1 MRMWNLAL
9 NCVTLIPSHYSIVM
23 ANPFHRL
30 LSFSVFSLIS
40 LVSLSQSRQHH
51 FRFQKSASIRFD
63 TISVDYMPSLLV
75 REMPRHGAD
84 KMVHYSYPERS
95 SEQSKT
101 QAAQSTTLSDMAIG
115 HSYFA
120 NPWSV
125 STPNDNDVAVSDS
138 GFVVSV
144 INTNIHIRN
153 VSTGSVYPVKSLAAF
168 TSPINL
174 LHQEFDPKVIYDPDK
189 DRFILMCMVGFVDST
204 SKMVLGF
211 SQTNDPSG
219 IWNLYVVPGNPLNNN
234 LWSDYPMIA
243 LTEKELFLSVNLLI
257 NNSTWQAGFVETVVW
272 QFKKDSAYAG
282 VSLPSVLH
290 SNIQYN
296 GKAIRNLCPAKGGSG
311 LHGPNMYFVSN
322 RNFASQNDTIFLV
335 NVTDTIGAPN
345 ATVTVNAL
353 IADQPYFFPPGGRQK
368 TATTQ
373 TLATNDARNL
383 GAFYENNKIHFVCN
397 TAHPLNNN
405 VTVYYGV
412 IHNPGTL
419 NASVKG
425 YYIPNDTADY
435 AYPNISYAG
444 SSANDDQAIICFDH
458 SSSTKFPGCSAVKTD
473 GAGNF
478 SPIRS
483 IATGTTYVNLLASSL
498 ERWGD
503 YMGSQ
508 RRYKNPGEVWI
519 SGYYAYRYSGNYPYA
534 HGAWVAQIFRDE
546 DMFTG
551 ISTVMHEQ
559 KLETTVYPNPT
570 TEFFSVEFS
579 LSTPEYLSFELF
591 DASGKLVTVLLR
603 DWVKVPQ
610 NSFSFSPQNL
620 KEGIYFLK
628 LSGKT
633 TQITK
638 KIVIQK

>member
-1 MRMWNLAL
+1 MQMWNLAL
-9 NCVTLIPSHYSIVM
+9 NCVTLIPPHYSFVM
-23 ANPFHRL
+23 AQPIRFFIS
-30 LSFSVFSLIS
+30 LSFFSL
-40 LVSLSQSRQHH
+40 VTFAGFSQSKQNF
-51 FRFQKSASIRFD
+51 FRFQKSASITFD
-63 TISVDYMPSLLV
+63 TISVDFMPGLLI
-75 REMPRHGAD
+75 REMPKHGAD
-84 KMVHYSYPERS
+84 KIVHYSYPES
-95 SEQSKT
+95 SSPQFKQLASPT
-101 QAAQSTTLSDMAIG
+101 TTLSEMAVG

-125 STPNDNDVAVSDS
+125 STPNDNDMAVSDS

-168 TSPINL
+168 TSPINQ
-174 LHQEFDPKVIYDPDK
+174 LHQEFDPKVIYDPDR

-219 IWNLYVVPGNPLNNN
+219 NWNLYVVPGDPLNNN

-243 LTEKELFLSVNLLI
+243 LTKKELFLSVNLLI
-257 NNSTWQAGFVETVVW
+257 NNSTWQAGFVETLVW

-282 VSLPSVLH
+282 ISLPAVLH

-296 GKAIRNLCPAKGGSG
+296 GKAVRNLCPAKGGSG
-311 LHGPNMYFVSN
+311 LHGPNMFFVSN

-335 NVTDTIGAPN
+335 NVTDTIGAPGN
-345 ATVTVNAL
+345 TVTVNAL
-353 IADQPYFFPPGGRQK
+353 IANQPYYFPPGGRQK
-368 TATTQ
+368 VAVTQ

-383 GAFYENNKIHFVCN
+383 GAFYENNKLHFVCN
-397 TAHPLNNN
+397 TAHPTNNR

-419 NASVKG
+419 NASVNG
-425 YYIPNDTADY
+425 YYIPNDSSDY
-435 AYPNISYAG
+435 AYPNLSYAG
-444 SSANDDQAIICFDH
+444 TSANDDQAIICFNH
-458 SSSTKFPGCSAVKTD
+458 SSNTRYPGCSVIKTD

-483 IATGTTYVNLLASSL
+483 IATGTTHINLLGNNL

-508 RRYKNPGEVWI
+508 RRYNNPGEVWM

-551 ISTVMHEQ
+551 IPSTLPEP
-559 KLETTVYPNPT
+559 KLEPNVYPNPT
-570 TEFFSVEFS
+570 SESFSVDFS
-579 LSTPEYLSFELF
+579 LSAPEYLRFELY
-591 DASGKLVTVLLR
+591 DASGKLITVLLR

-610 NSFSFSPQNL
+610 NSFSFNPQNL
-620 KEGIYFLK
+620 SAGTYFLK
-628 LSGKT
+628 ISGQT
-633 TQITK
+633 TQISK